1 MQKSRGVIDTSHLA
15 CYHSFAI
22 VPQTETQNAGK
33 EMVNM
38 KRLLALLLA
47 AVLALSLVACG
58 NNESSESK
66 ESDTTTKEELL
77 EVAEEK
83 SFSDLDTANEAK
95 LDTYVGDIYKISGY
109 ISSIE
114 SDYLVIQEET
124 PVDGPIDAAK
134 FCIHVYLDTEVLA
147 ELDSWENITVV
158 GEITNTGTE
167 TMDAFQTDYERLYL
181 DMENA
186 YII

>member
-15 CYHSFAI
+15 CYHSFMI

-47 AVLALSLVACG
+47 AILALSLVACG
-58 NNESSESK
+58 NSESSESK

-95 LDTYVGDIYKISGY
+95 LDTYVGDIYK
-109 ISSIE
+109 
-114 SDYLVIQEET
+114 
-124 PVDGPIDAAK
+124 
-134 FCIHVYLDTEVLA
+134 
-147 ELDSWENITVV
+147 
-158 GEITNTGTE
+158 
-167 TMDAFQTDYERLYL
+167 RLCHNKWL
-181 DMENA
+181 IFDEK
-186 YII
+186 